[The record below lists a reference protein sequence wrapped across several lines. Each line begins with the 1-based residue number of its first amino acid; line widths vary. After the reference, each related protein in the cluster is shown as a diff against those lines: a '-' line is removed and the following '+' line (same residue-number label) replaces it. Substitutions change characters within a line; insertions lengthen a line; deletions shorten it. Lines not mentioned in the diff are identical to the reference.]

1 MGIRASKC
9 FEPSEP
15 RRFADP
21 WWRKYDKPTDGY
33 VDCSGVCNRLPLRLE
48 STEVIIHGLV
58 DAKKMWSSFE
68 ALGEPFQPVLVG
80 DKAVVSIWFNNFI
93 DTDCGGAY
101 IETWYNTFVTPKGEE
116 QLKLPAEAGPMGA
129 IADPKALAYLQ
140 RVLCSESPTSTGAGK
155 VAIEGG
161 RAVFGFPKHPKLGTN
176 TFEYKDDKKK
186 VEFNGSHSGKK
197 AVSLNVDIPLEGA
210 EGTLVVPLE
219 VESGPDAF
227 IGAPINGGTSKG
239 HNGSHQTRY
248 ASAVKCTQHVKPWDS
263 KTDSLNFGDD
273 EHYAMPI
280 KSWDFEPIL
289 KVHSPDFKIAAFKP
303 SGWISGSE
311 AEKRCPKD
319 EKRFTDPWWRKYDK
333 PTDGYVDCS
342 GVCNR
347 LPLRLES
354 TEVIIHGFV
363 DAKSMWSSFEALD
376 EPFQPMLVGDKA
388 VVSIWF
394 NNFTDTDC
402 GGAYIETWYNTFVTS
417 KDEEQ
422 LKLPE
427 DTDPMGVIA
436 HPKALVYLQ
445 RVLCSESPKSTGA
458 GKVAIEGGRAIFG
471 FPKHP
476 ELGTNTFE
484 YKDDNKKVVFSGS
497 HSSKK
502 AVSLDVV
509 IPQEGAEGT
518 ITVPLEVES
527 GPDAFIGGPRNGGT
541 HEGHNG
547 AHQSRYAS
555 AVKCTQHVKA
565 WDPSTDSLEFG
576 NDEHYAMP
584 IKKWDFKPVL
594 KVHSPDFKV
603 LAHKPS
609 GWISGKDAQKRVKC

>member
-1 MGIRASKC
+1 
-9 FEPSEP
+9 
-15 RRFADP
+15 
-21 WWRKYDKPTDGY
+21 
-33 VDCSGVCNRLPLRLE
+33 
-48 STEVIIHGLV
+48 
-58 DAKKMWSSFE
+58 MWASFE
-68 ALGEPFQPVLVG
+68 ALGEPFHPVLVG

-101 IETWYNTFVTPKGEE
+101 IETWYNTFVTSKDEE
-116 QLKLPAEAGPMGA
+116 QLKLPDDTPPLGV
-129 IADPKALAYLQ
+129 ITHPKSLAYLQ
-140 RVLCSESPTSTGAGK
+140 RVLCSESPVSTGAGK

-161 RAVFGFPKHPKLGTN
+161 RAIWGFPKHPEMGTN

-186 VEFNGSHSGKK
+186 VVFNGSHLGKK
-197 AVSLNVDIPLEGA
+197 AISLNVDIPLDGA
-210 EGTLVVPLE
+210 EGTMTKPLE
-219 VESGPDAF
+219 VPAVDAF
-227 IGAPINGGTSKG
+227 IGAPKNGGTAKG
-239 HNGSHQTRY
+239 HNGAHQTRY
-248 ASAVKCTQHVKPWDS
+248 ASAVKCTQHVREWDAS
-263 KTDSLNFGDD
+263 TDVLEFGDD

-280 KSWDFEPIL
+280 KQWDFKPVT

-319 EKRFTDPWWRKYDK
+319 EKRFTDPWWRKFDQ

-342 GVCNR
+342 GVVSR

-376 EPFQPMLVGDKA
+376 EPFQPILVGDKA
-388 VVSIWF
+388 VVSVWF

-402 GGAYIETWYNTFVTS
+402 GGTYIETWYNTFVTS

-422 LKLPE
+422 LKLPD
-427 DTDPMGVIA
+427 DTDPMEVIA

-458 GKVAIEGGRAIFG
+458 GKVAIEGGRAIWG

-484 YKDDNKKVVFSGS
+484 YKDYNKKVVFNGS

-502 AVSLDVV
+502 AVSLNVV
-509 IPQEGAEGT
+509 IPGDKEDGEGT
-518 ITVPLEVES
+518 VKVLLETES
-527 GPDAFIGGPRNGGT
+527 GPDVFIGGPRNGGT
-541 HEGHNG
+541 HKGHNG
-547 AHQSRYAS
+547 AHQTRYAS
-555 AVKCTQHVKA
+555 AVKCTQYLTA
-565 WDPSTDSLEFG
+565 WDPKTDSLEFG
-576 NDEHYAMP
+576 DEEHYAMP
-584 IKKWDFKPVL
+584 IKKWGFKPVL
-594 KVHSPDFKV
+594 KVHSPDFKI

-609 GWISGKDAQKRVKC
+609 GWISGSDVLTRLK